1 MKRLFDL
8 AMKYYRKYREVIV
21 YLITGGITTVIN
33 FAVFFVLTNLLDI
46 HYITSNIIAWAAAVI
61 AAFLMNKLI
70 VFDDGDMSGVT
81 IIKQLASFVSFRIV
95 SGVMETGLLYVFVE
109 FMKLNENIVKI
120 VVAVLVVILNYVFSK
135 LIIFKK
141 KR

>member
-1 MKRLFDL
+1 M
-8 AMKYYRKYREVIV
+8 
-21 YLITGGITTVIN
+21 
-33 FAVFFVLTNLLDI
+33 LTNLLDI

-120 VVAVLVVILNYVFSK
+120 VVAVLVVILNYIFSK

>member
-1 MKRLFDL
+1 MKRLFDI

-33 FAVFFVLTNLLDI
+33 FAVFFVLTNLLNV

-109 FMKLNENIVKI
+109 YMKLNENIVKI
-120 VVAVLVVILNYVFSK
+120 VVAVLVVILNYIFSK

>member
-1 MKRLFDL
+1 MKGLFDL

-109 FMKLNENIVKI
+109 FMKLNENVVKI